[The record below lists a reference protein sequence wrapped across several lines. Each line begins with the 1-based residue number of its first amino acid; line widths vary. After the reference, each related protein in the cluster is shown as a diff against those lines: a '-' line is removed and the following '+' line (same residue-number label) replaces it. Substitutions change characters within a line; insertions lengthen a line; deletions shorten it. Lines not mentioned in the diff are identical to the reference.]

1 MPARCPASAS
11 RSLEWPYVE
20 GLRLDEAM
28 HPLTLLTVGLYGEV
42 LPNQNGAP
50 IRLVVPWKYGF
61 KSIKSIVRIRLVERQ
76 PVGSWERMQPREY
89 GFYSNVNPEVHHPRW
104 SQARERR
111 VGEFFRRRT
120 LMFNGYADQVAS
132 LYTGM
137 DLKKNYYV
145 ARAAWTAFDALNAVK
160 RNEAFTPAWSEKP
173 LLKSWQKVKPPLGW
187 PRETDSLCPVC
198 VREARQEILDG
209 KRDYTVLLTEK
220 IGEIK
225 AQIIERDGKILMVKD
240 CPLHGHFE
248 DVMAIDPAFFKH
260 LEEAFPGSDIAAHA
274 DEKLHNHGSS
284 TIKYGRGAVLTIDLT
299 NRCNMM
305 CDPCFMDANQVGFVH
320 ELSWDDI
327 KTLLDNAIS
336 LKPRRQLSVQFSGGE
351 PTLSPYFLDA
361 VRYCKKVGYSSVQA
375 ATNGIEFAKSPEFCR
390 AAAEAGLRYVYLQF
404 DGIGNAANSH
414 RLVGNLFD
422 VKLRAIENLWTAGV
436 DIVPVVTIVNGINN
450 EQVGRIIQF
459 ALDNPRKIN
468 FLSFQPVSF
477 TGRDEE
483 VTPERRAAQRYTLS
497 HLAHDVK
504 NQTGLGDPVRDWFPI
519 SFMGTFTDWA
529 DLVHGP
535 SAEWGNLTCGCH
547 PNCGVGM
554 AVMIDKETKEARPVT
569 EFLNADQLA
578 RDLRRVNDAGRG
590 RFLSVAGMALALMKN
605 YDPFKSPTH
614 FKLTDLLK
622 KFDKTFGA
630 TGKDY
635 GRVDGQRTR
644 DDIEKRRADRWN
656 FLFIAGM
663 WFQDLF
669 NYDFR
674 RTERCII
681 PYATQEGE
689 ISFCAYNTGV
699 GWRNI
704 IEKMHMTATLTKWY
718 EEHGR
723 HEIFAGGKQVALDS
737 TAHNLVLDAE
747 AVAAGRQTDLDE
759 AGVARNAREEKL
771 RARDEAKKRQ
781 QEHERMAE
789 LYRQHVLKAEPAPP
803 VVQIQGLGKKKD
815 NVTVTH

>member
-1 MPARCPASAS
+1 MHKPIK
-11 RSLEWPYVE
+11 YVE
-20 GLRLDEAM
+20 KG
-28 HPLTLLTVGLYGEV
+28 LTL
-42 LPNQNGAP
+42 
-50 IRLVVPWKYGF
+50 
-61 KSIKSIVRIRLVERQ
+61 
-76 PVGSWERMQPREY
+76 
-89 GFYSNVNPEVHHPRW
+89 
-104 SQARERR
+104 
-111 VGEFFRRRT
+111 
-120 LMFNGYADQVAS
+120 
-132 LYTGM
+132 
-137 DLKKNYYV
+137 V
-145 ARAAWTAFDALNAVK
+145 ARGAWTVFDALNSIK
-160 RNEAFTPAWSEKP
+160 PNESFTPKWSEKP

-209 KRDYTVLLTEK
+209 KRDYKILLNEK
-220 IGEIK
+220 VGEIK
-225 AQIIERDGKILMVKD
+225 AQIIERDGKVLMVKD
-240 CPLHGHFE
+240 CPQHGHFE
-248 DVMAIDPAFFKH
+248 DVMAIDTAFFKH
-260 LEEAFPGSDIAAHA
+260 LEESFPGSDIRSHA

-320 ELSWDDI
+320 ELSWEDI

-336 LKPRRQLSVQFSGGE
+336 IKPKRQMSVQFSGGE
-351 PTLSPYFLDA
+351 PTMSPYFLDA
-361 VRYCKKVGYSSVQA
+361 VRYAVKVGYSSVQA
-375 ATNGIEFAKSPEFCR
+375 ATNGIEFAKSPEFAK
-390 AAAEAGLRYVYLQF
+390 AAAEAGLRYAYLQF

-436 DIVPVVTIVNGINN
+436 DIVPVVTIVNGVNN

-504 NQTGLGDPVRDWFPI
+504 NQMQLGEPVRDWFPI
-519 SFMGTFTDWA
+519 SFVGTFTDWA

-535 SAEWGNLTCGCH
+535 TAAWGNLTCGCH

-554 AVMIDKETKEARPVT
+554 ALMIDKETKEAVPVT
-569 EFLNADQLA
+569 AFLNAEGLA
-578 RDLRRVNDAGRG
+578 ADLRKVNDAGRG
-590 RFLSVAGMALALMKN
+590 KRLSVLGMVLALMKN
-605 YDPFKSPTH
+605 YDPFQSPTH
-614 FKLTDLLK
+614 FRIGDLFK

-630 TGKDY
+630 TGKNY
-635 GRVDGQRTR
+635 GKVGLGRTEQ
-644 DDIEKRRADRWN
+644 DIHLRRQDRWN

-689 ISFCAYNTGV
+689 ISFCAYNTGI

-723 HEIFAGGKQVALDS
+723 HEIFAGGKSVNLPAG
-737 TAHNLVLDAE
+737 AHNLVLDPE
-747 AVAAGRQTDLDE
+747 AVAAGKQTDLDE
-759 AGVARNAREEKL
+759 AGIAKTAREEKL
-771 RARDEAKKRQ
+771 RARDALMRGAGSREAGSNDAKIKGNDAEQ
-781 QEHERMAE
+781 ERMAA
-789 LYRQHVLKAEPAPP
+789 LYRQHVLQEAPP
-803 VVQIQGLGKKKD
+803 EPVLQIAGLGGKKKPPVQEALHD
-815 NVTVTH
+815 KHE